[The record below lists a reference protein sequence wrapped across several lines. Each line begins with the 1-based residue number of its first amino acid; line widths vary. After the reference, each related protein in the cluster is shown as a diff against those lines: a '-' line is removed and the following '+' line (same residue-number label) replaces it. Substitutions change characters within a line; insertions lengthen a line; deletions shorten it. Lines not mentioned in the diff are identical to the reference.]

1 MTDAPCIACR
11 AVASR
16 REFLRDTA
24 LLVASAAAFPIDFTP
39 ALRIVQGEAVYPL
52 PSRDGATIDKDHAV
66 IVARY
71 QGVVYA
77 FVLWCPHQHAPL
89 QWEDDLQRFECP
101 KHHSKYQPNGMFI
114 EGRATRGM
122 DRYALRREGDT
133 IVVGLATVYQQDEN
147 RTPWDAAVVK
157 L

>member
-1 MTDAPCIACR
+1 MIEEPCVACR

-24 LLVASAAAFPIDFTP
+24 LLVASAAFPIDFTT
-39 ALRIVQGEAVYPL
+39 ALRIVEGEAVYPL
-52 PSRDGATIDKDHAV
+52 PSRDGATIDKDHAA

-71 QGVVYA
+71 EGVVYA
-77 FVLWCPHQHAPL
+77 FVLWCPHQQTPL
-89 QWEDDLQRFECP
+89 RWDEEVRDFECP
-101 KHHSKYQPNGMFI
+101 KHHSRYQPNGMFI

-133 IVVGLATVYQQDEN
+133 IVVALTTVYQQDED
-147 RTPWDAAVVK
+147 RAAWDAAVVR